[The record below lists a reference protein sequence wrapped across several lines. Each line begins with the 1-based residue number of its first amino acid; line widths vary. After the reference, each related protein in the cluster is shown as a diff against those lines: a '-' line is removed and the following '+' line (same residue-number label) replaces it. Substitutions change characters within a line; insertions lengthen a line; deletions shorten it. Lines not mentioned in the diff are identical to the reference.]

1 MRYHIIIL
9 VHPPALSQRWLVNFT
24 QELRCGLNSK
34 EREPQE
40 DLTEYISK
48 EFVKK
53 RNVVTKKKL
62 KETYEYEFAF
72 TSRP

>member
-1 MRYHIIIL
+1 M
-9 VHPPALSQRWLVNFT
+9 N
-24 QELRCGLNSK
+24 K
-34 EREPQE
+34 EKYKQSG
-40 DLTEYISK
+40 SK

-53 RNVVTKKKL
+53 KEGWLQRKKL